1 VIFYPDKLSVYDV
14 ISRELTENAN
24 ANSARFM
31 DINKCSGVVV
41 RPDSGFHSIRKT
53 QIDAFT
59 QNDKEGAPSIIESFV
74 IARLKPSEYTELT
87 FDIDDLESYN
97 VHLEHP
103 LHPSEREE

>member
-31 DINKCSGVVV
+31 DILKCSGVVV

-59 QNDKEGAPSIIESFV
+59 HNDKEGAPSIIESFV

-103 LHPSEREE
+103 LHPSERDE